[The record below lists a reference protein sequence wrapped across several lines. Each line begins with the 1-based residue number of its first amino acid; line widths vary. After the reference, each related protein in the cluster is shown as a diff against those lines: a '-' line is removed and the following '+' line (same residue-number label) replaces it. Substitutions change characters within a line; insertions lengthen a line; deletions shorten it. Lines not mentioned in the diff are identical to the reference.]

1 MDITVQFEA
10 QLRHVAGIDQA
21 AVTVPDP
28 CSVASALQTVAAKF
42 GLALGERLV
51 APDGTTQRSVLL
63 FVNEQAIPH
72 DRATAH
78 MLQPG
83 DVLLLYPPISG
94 G

>member
-10 QLRHVAGIDQA
+10 QLRHVAGIDHA
-21 AVTVPDP
+21 AVAVPDP
-28 CSVASALQTVAAKF
+28 CSVAGALQEVAAKF
-42 GLALGERLV
+42 GAALGERLV

-72 DRATAH
+72 DRASER

>member
-1 MDITVQFEA
+1 MDIRVQFEA
-10 QLRHVAGIDQA
+10 QLRHVTGIDQA
-21 AVTVPDP
+21 DVSVPDS
-28 CSVASALQTVAAKF
+28 CSVAGALQAVAAKF
-42 GLALGERLV
+42 GSALGERLI

-78 MLQPG
+78 LLQPG

>member
-1 MDITVQFEA
+1 MDIKVQFEA

-21 AVTVPDP
+21 VVSVPEP
-28 CSVASALQTVAAKF
+28 CSVAGALQAVAAKF
-42 GLALGERLV
+42 GSALGERLV

-72 DRATAH
+72 DQASER